1 MATHVFDDIFD
12 ATIRPA
18 DKLRPGS
25 YSVQVNVGYRTG
37 ELTGASFTGEGT
49 TAKRAEAAALEKARN
64 AIAEG
69 KIENQGIIVVSKR
82 TPLAVLADFQAFERF
97 RVMNQN
103 RNATVW
109 SRSRENKLRSK
120 LTDELGDVFKI
131 LQMIYLLVTRHE
143 DRESPSLTAI
153 TAALEKSNGGD

>member
-37 ELTGASFTGEGT
+37 ELTGASFPGEGT
-49 TAKRAEAAALEKARN
+49 TAKRAEAAALEKARK

-69 KIENQGIIVVSKR
+69 KVKTKE
-82 TPLAVLADFQAFERF
+82 
-97 RVMNQN
+97 
-103 RNATVW
+103 
-109 SRSRENKLRSK
+109 
-120 LTDELGDVFKI
+120 
-131 LQMIYLLVTRHE
+131 
-143 DRESPSLTAI
+143 
-153 TAALEKSNGGD
+153 